1 MVRRPEVWISFA
13 HAKKASTR
21 GLRLICR
28 CFFRSSGFISE
39 LGVQMVYGANP
50 LGRLVSDRIFGCLMI
65 LFRQCLQGIGKIPS
79 RMGSAPCENDGL
91 TFPVQLPVGGV
102 SATDNGAC
110 ESFQEFPR
118 MVCFPGLLVFIQD
131 NGCIPIS
138 LSRPVNPHVTLAV
151 CRAPILRYPDQ
162 SLIGLQ
168 HMETVCSST
177 V

>member
-1 MVRRPEVWISFA
+1 MGPALCEDD
-13 HAKKASTR
+13 
-21 GLRLICR
+21 
-28 CFFRSSGFISE
+28 GF
-39 LGVQMVYGANP
+39 G
-50 LGRLVSDRIFGCLMI
+50 
-65 LFRQCLQGIGKIPS
+65 
-79 RMGSAPCENDGL
+79 
-91 TFPVQLPVGGV
+91 FPVQLPVGGV

-151 CRAPILRYPDQ
+151 RRAPILRYPNQ

-168 HMETVCSST
+168 HMETVQFFMEIIIKRSQIPIRTLDHPVCHYLPGDVDVVSQELLADP

>member
-1 MVRRPEVWISFA
+1 
-13 HAKKASTR
+13 
-21 GLRLICR
+21 
-28 CFFRSSGFISE
+28 
-39 LGVQMVYGANP
+39 MVYGANP